1 MKIAVDLFCG
11 AGGMSEGILQAG
23 FHIVFSSDKSS
34 EVAQTYTNRH
44 EQLGLIQ
51 GKNTH
56 FEQMDIRELSGD
68 FIIESV
74 RNLEIFNG
82 SDRLERENPIDVIFG
97 GPPCQGF
104 SRSGK
109 RDPQDPRN
117 FLFREYLRVIDEL
130 RPRYVVMENVEGMI
144 DMKLYI
150 EGLRGATYE
159 NVEVPE
165 ILKEEFKAIGYNT
178 LEPRLM
184 DASDFGVPQGR
195 KRIIFIAYL
204 DGENKPEYPNPTH
217 NSENKVTVLQ
227 AIGDL
232 IKDEE
237 LRNMINPEPTRYQL
251 DSRIGRTK
259 HINGEAIAT
268 NGEMLNHEFSKHTSI
283 VEERFSLYREGEDA
297 NTLRKRI
304 KEEGIDISGKENL
317 LSYIEK
323 EIEKIAVDTSIDISS
338 EVSMTIDEALNDR
351 GYIISALREPNC
363 QELLIDSLLTK
374 KNSRTRL
381 NRDNTA
387 LTVLTIPDDYISPF
401 ENRTFTV
408 RELAR
413 LQSFDDSFEFLGKR
427 TTGGQRRKEEVPQ
440 YTQVGNAVPP
450 LLAKAVALEI
460 KKALER

>member
-1 MKIAVDLFCG
+1 MRIAVDLFSG

-34 EVAQTYTNRH
+34 EVALTYKNRH
-44 EQLGLIQ
+44 TQLGLLQ
-51 GKNTH
+51 GKNTW
-56 FEQMDIRELSGD
+56 FEQMDIRELTGN
-68 FIIESV
+68 FIMEKV
-74 RNLEIFNG
+74 RGLDIFKN
-82 SDRLERENPIDVIFG
+82 SNRLDMDNPIDVIFG

-109 RDPQDPRN
+109 RDPNDPRN

-130 RPRYVVMENVEGMI
+130 KPRYVVMENVEGMV

-150 EGLRGATYE
+150 NGLRGAIYE
-159 NVEVPE
+159 NVEVPK
-165 ILKEEFKAIGYNT
+165 ILKSEFEAIGYKT

-184 DASDFGVPQGR
+184 DASDFGVPQSR

-204 DGENKPEYPNPTH
+204 DGENEPRYPEPTH
-217 NSENKVTVLQ
+217 KGDEKVTVLQ

-232 IKDEE
+232 IQDES
-237 LRNMINPEPTRYQL
+237 LREQVNPEFTKYQL
-251 DSRIGRTK
+251 ESKIGRTK
-259 HINGEAIAT
+259 CIDGTLIDTDENI
-268 NGEMLNHEFSKHTSI
+268 LNYEFSKHTSI
-283 VEERFSLYREGEDA
+283 VEERFSLYREGEDSNA
-297 NTLRKRI
+297 LRRRV

-317 LSYIEK
+317 ISYIER
-323 EIEKIAVDTSIDISS
+323 EFEKLAVDTSVDIST
-338 EVSMTIDEALNDR
+338 EVAMTIDEVLKDRNYIVEALKK
-351 GYIISALREPNC
+351 PNC
-363 QELLIDSLLTK
+363 NEELINSLLTR

-381 NRDNTA
+381 SRENQS

-427 TTGGQRRKEEVPQ
+427 TTGGQRRKLEVPQ

-460 KKALER
+460 KKALEL

>member
-68 FIIESV
+68 FIIERV

-144 DMKLYI
+144 DMRLYI

-217 NSENKVTVLQ
+217 SSENKVTVLQ

-237 LRNMINPEPTRYQL
+237 LRNIINPEPTKYQL
-251 DSRIGRTK
+251 DSIIGRTK

-268 NGEMLNHEFSKHTSI
+268 NRKILNHEFSKHTSI

-317 LSYIEK
+317 LNYIEK

-338 EVSMTIDEALNDR
+338 EVAMTIDEALNDR
-351 GYIISALREPNC
+351 EYIISALREPNC

-427 TTGGQRRKEEVPQ
+427 TTGGQRRREEVPQ